1 MIYHGTEAHSRMLQ
15 SNVIFQRI
23 SEELS
28 LQIFQYLK
36 GEEKEAYK
44 SVLASLAQNRNL
56 RPIFIQKKPIDKQIS
71 WMIDNLKLKTS
82 SEIADQALQVWLLK
96 AKKDMLIGFLDQLGI
111 EHDGEGSVEGDLP
124 EKLDKN
130 KLKKAVDEM
139 LESHAEEEVKI
150 YLYLFQSQRSGGWN
164 ELNEL
169 IDSDERLSF

>member
-1 MIYHGTEAHSRMLQ
+1 MLQ

-23 SEELS
+23 SDKLS

-44 SVLASLAQNRNL
+44 SVLTSLAQSRNL

-71 WMIDNLKLKTS
+71 WIIANLKLKTS
-82 SEIADQALQVWLLK
+82 SEIADQVLQVWLLK

-124 EKLDKN
+124 EKLDKE

-139 LESHAEEEVKI
+139 LESHSEEEVKI
-150 YLYLFQSQRSGGWN
+150 YLHLFQSQRSGGWN

-169 IDSDERLSF
+169 ISSDDQLSFNS

>member
-1 MIYHGTEAHSRMLQ
+1 MLQ

-23 SEELS
+23 SDKLS

-44 SVLASLAQNRNL
+44 SVLTSLAQSRNL
-56 RPIFIQKKPIDKQIS
+56 RPIFIQ
-71 WMIDNLKLKTS
+71 
-82 SEIADQALQVWLLK
+82 
-96 AKKDMLIGFLDQLGI
+96 KKDMLIGFLDQLGI

-124 EKLDKN
+124 EKLDKE

-139 LESHAEEEVKI
+139 LESHSEEEVKI
-150 YLYLFQSQRSGGWN
+150 YLHLFQSQRSGGWN

-169 IDSDERLSF
+169 ISSDDQLSFNS

>member
-1 MIYHGTEAHSRMLQ
+1 MLQ

-23 SEELS
+23 SDKLS

-44 SVLASLAQNRNL
+44 SVLTSLAQSRNL

-71 WMIDNLKLKTS
+71 WIIANLKLKTS
-82 SEIADQALQVWLLK
+82 SEIADQVLQVWLLK

-124 EKLDKN
+124 EKLDKE

-139 LESHAEEEVKI
+139 LESHSEEEVKI
-150 YLYLFQSQRSGGWN
+150 YLHLFQSQRSGGWN

-169 IDSDERLSF
+169 ISSDEQLCF